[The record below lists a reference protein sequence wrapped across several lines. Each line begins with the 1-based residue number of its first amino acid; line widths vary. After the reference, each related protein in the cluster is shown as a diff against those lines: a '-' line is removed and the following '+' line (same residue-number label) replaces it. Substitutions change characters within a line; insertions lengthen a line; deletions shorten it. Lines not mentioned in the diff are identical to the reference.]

1 MLVPV
6 SSCIRLRQVI
16 SGFVWLGQVSSA
28 FSRLFQFRSGSV
40 LFLVCSRCYRLGYV
54 RSGYFTLAKVISCCQ
69 ARSGNVILFHV
80 WSGYVRLYQVI

>member
-6 SSCIRLRQVI
+6 SSCIRLRQLI

-40 LFLVCSRCYRLGYV
+40 LFLVCSRCYRL
-54 RSGYFTLAKVISCCQ
+54 
-69 ARSGNVILFHV
+69 
-80 WSGYVRLYQVI
+80 